1 MNQCE
6 EVLLWLQRLLPF
18 SDFLNATDDV
28 LDGILTMLSEL
39 PLNGETVDLL
49 AQYFHSPP
57 SSLSIPTTEKLNR
70 MTRKVRNEAEGLES
84 CESLTVR
91 FQEQCDKR
99 RKEVNNESIKSFENT
114 FLEIIPEFCKTF
126 EYQHDYAFVRFLDTF
141 LLITLAKNITS
152 EDYKKTPLILPY
164 KDKPTLQAEVSSTEE
179 TTKTSRKLSRKSSF
193 GIYRSR
199 SFQDVGNI
207 RKKPESNLL
216 SPDKLESDKH
226 TPLHRSNSLTDLR
239 RVKSPTL
246 SDELQVFLP
255 ILLWLKRWCLI
266 EECQKGNQGVNKS
279 YSFLNVTVTPTAIR
293 VRLPLKLV
301 VNTLWLIENYYK
313 DFALAK
319 RKCVRD
325 KHSRMK
331 KKRSRKKKNVSKEI
345 GKDVLVEEVEQ
356 KENGESLLEAGILD
370 ENRNIGEDGV
380 GELQSLDGGKKVYDE
395 IVQEDGKVDEVEGM
409 NEIQDVGNRRKV
421 HVGSGFEHVN
431 ANEAG
436 VTKSE
441 GEKRRRK
448 KREAKDSKRKFQTKS
463 ILESKRKEL
472 TARERLETEE
482 ENGNGVGVG
491 VEENQ
496 EIMITRRSVDT
507 RTALQKHRMRNYKA
521 KNVSLSLVQREER
534 DFKSQNIDDT
544 FVEQRTFFDK
554 QTNESEELIVNPCK
568 HSQEFANKDSPL
580 ITAPVYS
587 QTDEGEA
594 CDQERGSVKNDW
606 SKSRIKKNLFS
617 SPTSSSTGN
626 NWKSLESVETDIPLF
641 TFTHVDGPENVGF

>member
-1 MNQCE
+1 
-6 EVLLWLQRLLPF
+6 
-18 SDFLNATDDV
+18 
-28 LDGILTMLSEL
+28 MLSEL

-84 CESLTVR
+84 IESLTVR

-99 RKEVNNESIKSFENT
+99 RKEVNNESTKSFENT
-114 FLEIIPEFCKTF
+114 FLEIIPEFCKTL
-126 EYQHDYAFVRFLDTF
+126 EYQHDYAFLRFLDTF

-164 KDKPTLQAEVSSTEE
+164 KDKPTLQAVISSTEE

-239 RVKSPTL
+239 RVKSSTL

-301 VNTLWLIENYYK
+301 VNTLWLMGNYYK

-319 RKCVRD
+319 GKCVRD
-325 KHSRMK
+325 KHSRMR
-331 KKRSRKKKNVSKEI
+331 KKRSPKKKNVSKEI

-356 KENGESLLEAGILD
+356 KENGESLLGAGILD
-370 ENRNIGEDGV
+370 ENRKFIGEDGV
-380 GELQSLDGGKKVYDE
+380 DELQSLEGGKKVDDE
-395 IVQEDGKVDEVEGM
+395 IVQEDEKVDEVEGM

-421 HVGSGFEHVN
+421 HVGSEFEHVN
-431 ANEAG
+431 VNEAG

-448 KREAKDSKRKFQTKS
+448 KREAKDSERKFQTKS

-482 ENGNGVGVG
+482 ESGNGVG

-496 EIMITRRSVDT
+496 EIMTTRRSVDT
-507 RTALQKHRMRNYKA
+507 RTALQKHRMRNYKE
-521 KNVSLSLVQREER
+521 KNVSL
-534 DFKSQNIDDT
+534 DDT

-554 QTNESEELIVNPCK
+554 QTNESEGLIVYPRK

-587 QTDEGEA
+587 QTDEGEVW
-594 CDQERGSVKNDW
+594 DQERGSVKNDW
-606 SKSRIKKNLFS
+606 SNSRIKKNLFS
-617 SPTSSSTGN
+617 SPASSSTGN
-626 NWKSLESVETDIPLF
+626 NWKSLESVKTDIPLF
-641 TFTHVDGPENVGF
+641 TFTHIDGPENVGF

>member
-1 MNQCE
+1 
-6 EVLLWLQRLLPF
+6 
-18 SDFLNATDDV
+18 
-28 LDGILTMLSEL
+28 
-39 PLNGETVDLL
+39 
-49 AQYFHSPP
+49 
-57 SSLSIPTTEKLNR
+57 

-84 CESLTVR
+84 IESLTVR

-99 RKEVNNESIKSFENT
+99 RKEVNNESTKSFENT
-114 FLEIIPEFCKTF
+114 FLEIIPEFCKTL
-126 EYQHDYAFVRFLDTF
+126 EYQHDYAFLRFLDTF

-164 KDKPTLQAEVSSTEE
+164 RDKPTLQAVISSTEE

-239 RVKSPTL
+239 RVKSSTL

-301 VNTLWLIENYYK
+301 VNTLWLMGNYYK

-319 RKCVRD
+319 GKCVRD

-331 KKRSRKKKNVSKEI
+331 KKRSPKKKNVSKEI

-356 KENGESLLEAGILD
+356 KENGESLREAGILD

-380 GELQSLDGGKKVYDE
+380 GELQSLEGGKKVDDE
-395 IVQEDGKVDEVEGM
+395 IVQEDGKVDEAEGM
-409 NEIQDVGNRRKV
+409 NEIQDVGNRRKE
-421 HVGSGFEHVN
+421 HVGSEFEQVN
-431 ANEAG
+431 VNEAG

-448 KREAKDSKRKFQTKS
+448 KREARDSKRKFQTKS

-482 ENGNGVGVG
+482 ESGNGVG

-496 EIMITRRSVDT
+496 EIMTTRRGVDT
-507 RTALQKHRMRNYKA
+507 RTALQKHRMRNYKE
-521 KNVSLSLVQREER
+521 KNVSLSFVQREER

-554 QTNESEELIVNPCK
+554 QTSESEGLTVYPRK
-568 HSQEFANKDSPL
+568 QSQEFANKDSPL
-580 ITAPVYS
+580 ITAPAHS
-587 QTDEGEA
+587 QTEEGEVW
-594 CDQERGSVKNDW
+594 DQERGSVKNDW

-617 SPTSSSTGN
+617 SPASSSTGN
-626 NWKSLESVETDIPLF
+626 NWKSLESVKTDIPLF
-641 TFTHVDGPENVGF
+641 TCMHIDGPENVGF